1 MASRALRTNETPS
14 RIAATAVS
22 TLKVATI
29 NSSIEIHADYAVW
42 DTVNNKFLVEGK
54 DYSVGDLFRR

>member
-1 MASRALRTNETPS
+1 MASRALRTNETPTKL
-14 RIAATAVS
+14 AASAVS

-29 NSSIEIHADYAVW
+29 NANIEIHADYAVW

-54 DYSVGDLFRR
+54 DYSTSDLFRR